1 MWPAA
6 IGYTANSE
14 KTNEEIRASDPRI
27 HCKETDLN
35 VKNVINV
42 EGVAKNGWPLFLA
55 IDLADAGRYL
65 SWRYLH
71 DRYLPA
77 SARSIA
83 RNKGQPFFATPSTL
97 ITFFTFKSVSLQCIL
112 GSDALISSLVFSE
125 FAVYPIAAGHI
136 WSHLTIS
143 CF

>member
-14 KTNEEIRASDPRI
+14 KTNEEIRESDPRI

-42 EGVAKNGWPLFLA
+42 EGVTKNGWPLFLV

-65 SWRYLH
+65 SR
-71 DRYLPA
+71 R
-77 SARSIA
+77 
-83 RNKGQPFFATPSTL
+83 
-97 ITFFTFKSVSLQCIL
+97 
-112 GSDALISSLVFSE
+112 
-125 FAVYPIAAGHI
+125 
-136 WSHLTIS
+136 
-143 CF
+143 